1 MTPGQQ
7 QALRELVQLQSADP
21 DALEVVG
28 QPKEVAPWV
37 TVHIS
42 LRIGVVETREGGL
55 ELREREHFFVSIPAD
70 FPFAKPALLVDH
82 DRFAGFP
89 HVCWKTFLCLYQ
101 SPIEWNPA
109 DGLFGFFDRMTLWLT
124 RAARNDMDPVEGPLE
139 PPQFIV
145 DSAQTSVVVR
155 ANAPIEAG
163 SQWIG
168 WAQFQKSTNRLELSG
183 WGGFEETPTAERIA
197 PAIFLAKPLPMEFPR
212 LGRDLFEELMRRGI
226 SREVLLFL
234 LTMSAL
240 ATPEGEPAYVVI
252 GLPMRRAHD
261 GSLRQ
266 HVAVWATAAN
276 YAASLRRVIPGDT
289 DSEELRVLRGD
300 LADAIYR
307 VFELTDIS
315 WCNVF
320 EDRDEIIV
328 RRDSKSPMAWYAGK
342 RVLILG
348 CGALGSWAAEMI
360 ARARPF
366 AIDMADNTI
375 VKPGVLARQNYTTD
389 DVGSPKAEAL
399 AHRLR
404 SLRQESTIQ
413 GFKHEAHAFVLADLD
428 RLSSYDLIIDCTA
441 SSIVSMKLDRDWSR
455 VRGHIRR
462 LVSFVIDAKAERAIG
477 VSLGPESDD
486 GPWSAY
492 NRLKYKLAAEG
503 DRPDIT
509 AAFYGPRATEALFQ
523 PEPGC
528 SDPTFS
534 GSMGD
539 VSRLAATALNAFVG
553 TFAEDRAA
561 RGIAFS
567 LPNADAEMGRLDV
580 YSLPPVSVA
589 STERYRVLIATKALN
604 QARAAVR
611 QNQRLR
617 TARYETGGLL
627 WGYWDDASRIILVLD
642 ASGPPPDSRHD
653 PGHFVCG
660 TAGTEEEHQFRTA
673 NSFGACGFIGMWH
686 THPDVPPVQSG
697 EDIAGMTILVARAGQ
712 NRRRALML
720 IFGRMAGAST
730 AGVYVYE
737 GMSASRDAETIEIG
751 VTQLVLSEPVV

>member
-7 QALRELVQLQSADP
+7 QALRELAQLQSADP

-28 QPKEVAPWV
+28 PPREVTPWV

-42 LRIGVVETREGGL
+42 FRIGVVETREGGL
-55 ELREREHFFVSIPAD
+55 DLREREHFFISIPDD
-70 FPFAKPALLVDH
+70 FPFARPELLVDH

-109 DGLFGFFDRMTLWLT
+109 DGLFGFLDRMTLWLT

-139 PPQFIV
+139 PPHFIV
-145 DSAQTSVVVR
+145 DATQSSVVVR
-155 ANAPIEAG
+155 ANAPVEAG

-168 WAQFQKSTNRLELSG
+168 WAQFQKLTNRLELSG
-183 WGGFEETPTAERIA
+183 WSAFDEPPAAERIA
-197 PAIFLAKPLPMEFPR
+197 PAIFLALPLPMEFPR
-212 LGRDLFEELMRRGI
+212 LGRDLFEELLRRGV
-226 SREVLLFL
+226 SREALLFL
-234 LTMSAL
+234 LTMAAL

-261 GSLRQ
+261 GSLRL
-266 HVAVWATAAN
+266 HVAVWATASN

-289 DSEELRVLRGD
+289 DSEELRSLRGE
-300 LADAIYR
+300 LADAVYR

-315 WCNVF
+315 WCPVL
-320 EDRDEIIV
+320 EDRDEIVV
-328 RRDSKSPMAWYAGK
+328 RRDSRSPMAWYAGK

-348 CGALGSWAAEMI
+348 LGALGSWAAEMI
-360 ARARPF
+360 VRARA
-366 AIDMADNTI
+366 ASVDVVDNAI
-375 VKPGVLARQNYTTD
+375 VKPGVLARQNYAMD
-389 DVGSPKAEAL
+389 DVGSSKAEVLARRL
-399 AHRLR
+399 QSLRPESAIRGFKRDAHR
-404 SLRQESTIQ
+404 
-413 GFKHEAHAFVLADLD
+413 FVLADLD
-428 RLSSYDLIIDCTA
+428 RLSRYDLIVDCTA
-441 SSIVSMKLDRDWSR
+441 SSIVSMKFESDWLTLR
-455 VRGHIRR
+455 QHVRR
-462 LVSFVIDAKAERAIG
+462 LVAFVIDAKAQRAIG
-477 VSLGPESDD
+477 VSLGASSDD

-492 NRLKYKLAAEG
+492 NRLKYKLAASG
-503 DRPDIT
+503 DRPGIT
-509 AAFYGPRATEALFQ
+509 AAFYGPRAAEALFQ

-539 VSRLAATALNAFVG
+539 VTRLAATALNELVG
-553 TFAEDRAA
+553 TFADDPRARA
-561 RGIAFS
+561 IAFS
-567 LPNADAEMGRLDV
+567 LPGADGEAGHLDV
-580 YSLPPVSVA
+580 YSLPQVSVA
-589 STERYRVLIATKALN
+589 CTERYRILISANALN

-617 TARYETGGLL
+617 SARHETGGLL
-627 WGYWDDASRIILVLD
+627 WGYWDEASRIILVVD
-642 ASGPPPDSRHD
+642 ASGPPPDSLHD

-660 TAGTEEEHQFRTA
+660 TDGTEAEHLSRTA

-686 THPDVPPVQSG
+686 THPDVPPRQSG

-720 IFGRMAGAST
+720 IYGRMAGAST
-730 AGVYVYE
+730 VGVYVYE
-737 GMSASRDAETIEIG
+737 GMSASKVDETITVG
-751 VTQLVLSEPVV
+751 VTQLTLREPVV